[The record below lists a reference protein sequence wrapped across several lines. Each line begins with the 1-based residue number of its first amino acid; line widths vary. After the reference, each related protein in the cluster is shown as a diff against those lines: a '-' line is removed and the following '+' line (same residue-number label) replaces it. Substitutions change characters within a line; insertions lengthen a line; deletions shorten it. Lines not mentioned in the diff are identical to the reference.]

1 MCYNDKNDSYGDN
14 MNNKKEKN
22 FKKSKVIMIIG
33 IILLVIGIIML
44 IANIA
49 AFQKAK
55 RVYEEQYDIWFDK
68 WWNDKTATLNDMPDN
83 PTFDMGGGIVV
94 SIFWIIISL
103 AITFVG
109 AGPFLNKNKI
119 ALDAEIMTRVNIE
132 KREEQ
137 VTETKVETETTPAR
151 RRKECEHCGAKLNK
165 GSYTCD
171 YCGKEN

>member
-1 MCYNDKNDSYGDN
+1 MCYNDKNNGYGDN

-22 FKKSKVIMIIG
+22 FKKSKVLMIIG

-44 IANIA
+44 IANITA
-49 AFQKAK
+49 LQNAK
-55 RVYEEQYDIWFDK
+55 RVYEKEYDIWFDK

-109 AGPFLNKNKI
+109 AGPFLSKKTSNI
-119 ALDAEIMTRVNIE
+119 GAEIMTRVKIERQEEIE
-132 KREEQ
+132 KTEKEQ
-137 VTETKVETETTPAR
+137 ESITT
-151 RRKECEHCGAKLNK
+151 RRKRECEHCGAKLNRN
-165 GSYTCD
+165 SYTCD